1 MVARLGV
8 IIMSVIT
15 TAVAVTSCGQGER
28 SLFSDTTAAPAP
40 AADDPPTSSEDNPE
54 TRPAAGR

>member
-1 MVARLGV
+1 MARLGV

-40 AADDPPTSSEDNPE
+40 AADDPPTSSEDKPE
-54 TRPAAGR
+54 TRSAAGR

>member
-1 MVARLGV
+1 MARRGV

>member
-1 MVARLGV
+1 MARLGV

-28 SLFSDTTAAPAP
+28 SLLSDTTAAPAP

>member
-1 MVARLGV
+1 MARLGV

-28 SLFSDTTAAPAP
+28 SLFSDTTATPAP
-40 AADDPPTSSEDNPE
+40 AADDLPTSSEDNPE